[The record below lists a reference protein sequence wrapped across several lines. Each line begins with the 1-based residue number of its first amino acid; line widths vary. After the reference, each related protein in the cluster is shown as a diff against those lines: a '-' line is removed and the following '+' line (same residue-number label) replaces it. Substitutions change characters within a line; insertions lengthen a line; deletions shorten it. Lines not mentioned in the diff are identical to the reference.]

1 MPSILWF
8 RRDLRL
14 TDHPALV
21 EAAATGPVLPLV
33 VLDPSQLVAAH
44 AASRDYFLASVA
56 ALRDALDGRLVVR
69 VGDPRTV
76 VPAVAR
82 EIGADAVH
90 ASRDFGIRGETR
102 DADVAARLQGVS
114 LVHTGSQYVV
124 APGRVLKDD
133 GTPFKVFT
141 PFYRAWLRHGWRA
154 PAATVTPQW
163 LSLPSDDTSGFR
175 PIAGL
180 DIVAVE
186 DAARARWD
194 AFRAGGLQGYRELR
208 DRPDL
213 DHTSR
218 LSAALRFGELH
229 ARTLLADL
237 GDEPDHEKLRSE
249 IAWRE
254 FSGHL
259 LHHFPQTATA
269 ALNPRFDAMRW
280 DTGAIADARF
290 DAWRRGQ
297 TGFPIVDAG
306 MRQLATTGW
315 MHNRVRMVVA
325 SFLVKH
331 LHLDWRRGA
340 DWFAE
345 RLIDFDFANNQ
356 QGWQWTAGCGA
367 DAAPFH
373 RIFNPV
379 LQGLKFDPDGA
390 YVRAFVP
397 ELRHIPGALVHEPWR
412 TTAARDAGYP
422 SPIIDLGIERDEA
435 LARLRE
441 IGANSAD

>member
-102 DADVAARLQGVS
+102 DADVAARLQGVP
-114 LVHTGSQYVV
+114 LVHSGSQYVV

-180 DIVAVE
+180 DIVAGE

-194 AFRAGGLQGYRELR
+194 
-208 DRPDL
+208 
-213 DHTSR
+213 S
-218 LSAALRFGELH
+218 
-229 ARTLLADL
+229 
-237 GDEPDHEKLRSE
+237 K
-249 IAWRE
+249 
-254 FSGHL
+254 
-259 LHHFPQTATA
+259 
-269 ALNPRFDAMRW
+269 
-280 DTGAIADARF
+280 
-290 DAWRRGQ
+290 
-297 TGFPIVDAG
+297 
-306 MRQLATTGW
+306 
-315 MHNRVRMVVA
+315 
-325 SFLVKH
+325 
-331 LHLDWRRGA
+331 
-340 DWFAE
+340 
-345 RLIDFDFANNQ
+345 
-356 QGWQWTAGCGA
+356 
-367 DAAPFH
+367 
-373 RIFNPV
+373 
-379 LQGLKFDPDGA
+379 
-390 YVRAFVP
+390 
-397 ELRHIPGALVHEPWR
+397 
-412 TTAARDAGYP
+412 AARA
-422 SPIIDLGIERDEA
+422 RDEA
-435 LARLRE
+435 IPPR
-441 IGANSAD
+441 